1 MAGNKKPNKK
11 YNPNKPSPTTRF
23 VSVVGKKVGGLGQEQ
38 RNRIHQPIDVAIHKL
53 AAGGASVVDFHNALY
68 RALVGKMMAV
78 KFCVP
83 EDQEFFNKTYDMC
96 LRIKQRNEEELEDPR
111 QNLWSITAAEYSVLL
126 DMHCKVINL
135 HDCLHRKH
143 FVTTYKAVNDVV
155 IEMLKEFDL
164 KYPTRV
170 KQEAIEELPA

>member
-38 RNRIHQPIDVAIHKL
+38 RNRIHQPIDVAIHRL
-53 AAGGASVVDFHNALY
+53 GAGGASVVDFHNALY

-78 KFCVP
+78 KFCVAA
-83 EDQEFFNKTYDMC
+83 DQEFFDNTYDMC
-96 LRIKQRNEEELEDPR
+96 LRIKERNERELEDPR
-111 QNLWSITAAEYSVLL
+111 KNLWSITASEYATML
-126 DMHCKVINL
+126 DTHCKVIHL
-135 HDCLHRKH
+135 HDNVHRKH
-143 FVTTYKAVNDVV
+143 FVSTYKAVNDIV

-164 KYPTRV
+164 KHPPR
-170 KQEAIEELPA
+170 IENEVTEDQPA

>member
-23 VSVVGKKVGGLGQEQ
+23 VSVVGKKVGGLGEEQ
-38 RNRIHQPIDVAIHKL
+38 RNRIHQPIDVAIHRL
-53 AAGGASVVDFHNALY
+53 GAGGASVVDFHNALY

-83 EDQEFFNKTYDMC
+83 ADQEFFDKTYEMC
-96 LRIKQRNEEELEDPR
+96 LSIKERNQTELEDPR
-111 QNLWSITAAEYSVLL
+111 QNRWSITASEYATML
-126 DMHCKVINL
+126 DMHCKVISM
-135 HDCLHRKH
+135 HDSLHRKH

-155 IEMLKEFDL
+155 LEMLKEFDL
-164 KYPTRV
+164 KYPIQV
-170 KQEAIEELPA
+170 KEEVQEKQPA